1 MQVPYLDL
9 PLQYQSIKI
18 EIQQEINKVLDSGA
32 YILGPA
38 VSDFEKKFALF
49 CQARHAIGVNSGTS
63 ALHLAL
69 LALGIGPGDEVI
81 IPAMSFLATA
91 AAVCY
96 TGATPVPVD
105 IDPESYCINPTL
117 VKSAITSRTRAVLP
131 VHLYGQSADMD
142 ALAAIAAEYN
152 LFLLED
158 AAQAHGA
165 EYKSRRCGS
174 LGCIAG
180 FSFYPGKNL
189 GAYGEGGAVVT
200 NDDKLAEKIR
210 MLRDWGAKERYQHIL
225 PGYNYRMDGIQGA
238 VLGVKMRYIE
248 QWNEKRR
255 LAAAVYLDLLS
266 GITGLHLP
274 QEMKYARHVYHVFAL
289 RHDRRDE
296 LAKYLTAS
304 GIASGI
310 HYPLP
315 LHLQECYKDWGYR
328 AGDFPVA
335 ENLSATELSLP
346 IYPEITGKQ
355 LESVAAALRTFNPA

>member
-1 MQVPYLDL
+1 
-9 PLQYQSIKI
+9 
-18 EIQQEINKVLDSGA
+18 
-32 YILGPA
+32 
-38 VSDFEKKFALF
+38 
-49 CQARHAIGVNSGTS
+49 
-63 ALHLAL
+63 
-69 LALGIGPGDEVI
+69 
-81 IPAMSFLATA
+81 
-91 AAVCY
+91 
-96 TGATPVPVD
+96 
-105 IDPESYCINPTL
+105 
-117 VKSAITSRTRAVLP
+117 
-131 VHLYGQSADMD
+131 MD

-210 MLRDWGAKERYQHIL
+210 MLRDWGAKERYKHIL

-315 LHLQECYKDWGYR
+315 LHLQECYKDWGYQ